1 MIEAGE
7 LDVARDECRWLL
19 DGCSE
24 CLEAHRM
31 LGEIALEEEDLA
43 LARGHFGYAYRM
55 GIAALDRASVAGP
68 LPYELLANR
77 SFFESAKGLAWC
89 LLRLGKRELAVEVV
103 ERVLTCDPSDPLTD
117 PGFAGRYA
125 GGIAARGSRQLRA
138 RASSRAG
145 RRLRPCPA

>member
-31 LGEIALEEEDLA
+31 LGEIALEQEDLA

-55 GIAALDRASVAGP
+55 GIAALDRASMAGP

-103 ERVLTCDPSDPLTD
+103 ERVLICDPSDPLRIQDLLVDTQ
-117 PGFAGRYA
+117 AE
-125 GGIAARGSRQLRA
+125 
-138 RASSRAG
+138 
-145 RRLRPCPA
+145 